1 MAVRSQNSN
10 GSVTPCCWNCSRP
23 ARKRKKRHK
32 PDQTLPINPVSL
44 SCNAEGSNGEQKMI
58 YVHSLGRALQFYPGR
73 TALARDGRLLTFRE
87 LYTRVEG
94 IAATLTSHGF
104 GVGDRL
110 ALLLPNGPDYIE
122 LIYACSMLGVI
133 AVPLNTRLSTKEIDR
148 VLEDARPHG
157 IVRHS
162 SLAVPGVQL
171 SWQQVVD
178 EEPLPIRSDP
188 APTVFYDPEAV
199 LGLIYTSGTTG
210 QPKGVMVTHG
220 NILADVHNL
229 NYWMRYTEG
238 GVYLHAAPIFHIA
251 DFPSMFAAPAFGA
264 RQITIPKFSAQT
276 FCETVQR
283 ERVTHTVLVPTM
295 INLLTQFP
303 DAKKYDLS
311 SLQVLAYG
319 GSPMAPELV
328 HRTRELLPN
337 VKLIQVYGLSETGF
351 LTGLQDQ
358 EHTEDKLISCGRPCP
373 GVDLQVTDTSG
384 KQVEP
389 GEAGELVARGAN
401 VMRGYWNNPEET
413 AKAFRDGFFRTGDIG
428 HQDTAGYF
436 YILDRLKDMI
446 VTGGENVYSGEVEAV
461 IYGHPA
467 VREVAVFGVPDL
479 QWGELVMACVVL
491 KPDATLTADNLI
503 TFCRR
508 SLATYKLPRRVE
520 FSETDLPKN
529 SSGKVVKKTLRERFW
544 TQQQRAVS

>member
-1 MAVRSQNSN
+1 M
-10 GSVTPCCWNCSRP
+10 
-23 ARKRKKRHK
+23 
-32 PDQTLPINPVSL
+32 
-44 SCNAEGSNGEQKMI
+44 
-58 YVHSLGRALQFYPGR
+58 
-73 TALARDGRLLTFRE
+73 
-87 LYTRVEG
+87 
-94 IAATLTSHGF
+94 
-104 GVGDRL
+104 
-110 ALLLPNGPDYIE
+110 
-122 LIYACSMLGVI
+122 
-133 AVPLNTRLSTKEIDR
+133 
-148 VLEDARPHG
+148 
-157 IVRHS
+157 
-162 SLAVPGVQL
+162 
-171 SWQQVVD
+171 
-178 EEPLPIRSDP
+178 
-188 APTVFYDPEAV
+188 
-199 LGLIYTSGTTG
+199 
-210 QPKGVMVTHG
+210 THG
-220 NILADVHNL
+220 NILADIHNF

-238 GVYLHAAPIFHIA
+238 GIYLHAAPIFHIA

-264 RQITIPKFSAQT
+264 SQITIPKFSAQT
-276 FCETVQR
+276 FCETVER
-283 ERVTHTVLVPTM
+283 EHVTHTVLVPTM

-303 DAKKYDLS
+303 DARKYDLS

-328 HRTRELLPN
+328 HRTRELLPK

-358 EHTEDKLISCGRPCP
+358 EHTEDKLMSCGRPCP

-389 GEAGELVARGAN
+389 GQAGELIVRGAN

-428 HQDTAGYF
+428 RQDTAGYF

-467 VREVAVFGVPDL
+467 VREVAVFGVPDP

-491 KPDATLTADNLI
+491 KPGATLTADDLI
-503 TFCRR
+503 AFCRR
-508 SLATYKLPRRVE
+508 SLASYKLPRRVE

-529 SSGKVVKKTLRERFW
+529 SSGKILKKTLRERFW
-544 TQQQRAVS
+544 TPPATRRELTQNCLHRDRGQEHAT

>member
-1 MAVRSQNSN
+1 
-10 GSVTPCCWNCSRP
+10 
-23 ARKRKKRHK
+23 
-32 PDQTLPINPVSL
+32 
-44 SCNAEGSNGEQKMI
+44 MI
-58 YVHSLGRALQFYPGR
+58 HVHSLSRALRFYPGR
-73 TALARDGRLLTFRE
+73 TALLREGRLLSFRE
-87 LYTRVEG
+87 LHTRVEG
-94 IAATLTSHGF
+94 IAGTLTSHGF
-104 GVGDRL
+104 GAGDRL

-122 LIYACSMLGVI
+122 LVYACSMLGVI

-148 VLEDARPHG
+148 VLEDARPRG
-157 IVRHS
+157 IIRHS
-162 SLAVPGVQL
+162 SLAVPDVQL

-178 EEPLPIRSDP
+178 EDPLPIHSDP
-188 APTVFYDPEAV
+188 ALKIFYDPEAV

-210 QPKGVMVTHG
+210 QPKGVMVTHA
-220 NILADVHNL
+220 NILADIDNF

-251 DFPSMFAAPAFGA
+251 DFPSMFAAPAFA
-264 RQITIPKFSAQT
+264 ASQITIPKFGAQT
-276 FCETVQR
+276 FCETVER
-283 ERVTHTVLVPTM
+283 EHVTHTVLVPTM

-303 DAKKYDLS
+303 DARKYDLS

-328 HRTRELLPN
+328 HRTRELLPKA
-337 VKLIQVYGLSETGF
+337 KLIQVYGLSETGF

-358 EHTEDKLISCGRPCP
+358 EHTEDKLTSCGRPCP

-384 KQVEP
+384 KQAEP
-389 GEAGELVARGAN
+389 GQAGELIVRGAN

-428 HQDTAGYF
+428 HQDAGGYF

-467 VREVAVFGVPDL
+467 VREVAVFGVPDP

-491 KPDATLTADNLI
+491 KPGTALTAADLVA
-503 TFCRR
+503 FCRR
-508 SLATYKLPRRVE
+508 SLASYKLPRSIE
-520 FSETDLPKN
+520 FPETDLPK
-529 SSGKVVKKTLRERFW
+529 SSTGKILKRTLRERFW